1 MSFVYDKSKI
11 GKKIASGGD
20 RKVFMYG
27 PDHVIKISSVSF
39 LIGRKLHNKLVHD
52 YLICKKYLP
61 DFLVDTVDVTP
72 ALKRAHVEIQPYIKG
87 EMLQKK
93 HLSSSKV
100 RRQLERIVSGVQRMV
115 ADGYPPID
123 LVGNGGVLTRC
134 LSNIMVDTEENL
146 KVIDATLLEGKTIRP
161 IGILLDILTP
171 LVEIRQRYIL
181 NHLFA

>member
-1 MSFVYDKSKI
+1 MSFVYDKNKI

-27 PDHVIKISSVSF
+27 PDHVIKISSVAF

-52 YLICKKYLP
+52 YSVCKRYLP
-61 DFLVDTVDVTP
+61 DFLVETVDVTP
-72 ALKRAHVEIQPYIKG
+72 AHERAHVEIQPYVKG

-93 HLSSSKV
+93 HLGSSKV
-100 RRQLERIVSGVQRMV
+100 RRQLEQIISGVQKMV
-115 ADGYPPID
+115 ADGYPAID
-123 LVGNGGVLTRC
+123 LVGNGGVLTPC
-134 LSNIMVDTEENL
+134 LSNIMVDSEGDL

-181 NHLFA
+181 KHFFA